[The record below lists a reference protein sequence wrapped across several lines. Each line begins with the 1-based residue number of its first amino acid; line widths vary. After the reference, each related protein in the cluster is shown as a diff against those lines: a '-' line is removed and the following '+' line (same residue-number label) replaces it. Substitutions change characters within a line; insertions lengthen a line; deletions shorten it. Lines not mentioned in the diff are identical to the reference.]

1 MITYLTAFIFYT
13 LAMVGILLLGF
24 VVYKKFNFPTKL
36 NANGLIKIVDSCAI
50 GAKKNL
56 LVVKIGN
63 ERFLIASGL
72 EHTTFLAKL
81 DSNSSKQ
88 TETTEQNTN
97 VEQIRKNIEPL
108 SHHNVESKI
117 QPRQVVTSKPQQEKD
132 VYDFLYSQSKKLEEE
147 RLSSFNNKI
156 SQEISQDDNKN
167 ILKELYAKQPTQQVQ
182 DSINSRKQLMQEL
195 LNEIHQTKL
204 KTGSRM

>member
-24 VVYKKFNFPTKL
+24 VVYKKFNFPTKY
-36 NANGLIKIVDSCAI
+36 NTNGLIKIVDSCSI

-81 DSNSSKQ
+81 DNNSTKQ
-88 TETTEQNTN
+88 TNNIEQNI
-97 VEQIRKNIEPL
+97 EQIAKTSQHSSYAAIE
-108 SHHNVESKI
+108 NKI
-117 QPRQVVTSKPQQEKD
+117 KPQQTPISKPQEEKD
-132 VYDFLYSQSKKLEEE
+132 IYDFLYSQSKKLEEE
-147 RLSSFNNKI
+147 RYSSNNNRMPQKN
-156 SQEISQDDNKN
+156 SLDDNKN
-167 ILKELYAKQPTQQVQ
+167 VLKELYAKQPTQQVQ

-204 KTGSRM
+204 KTGSKM